1 MVVHLNIW
9 FRVITSRKTSYYDE
23 MRYTALIDAM
33 GRIAAIAYYLLEL
46 FLSIT
51 IIISQIALKT
61 H

>member
-1 MVVHLNIW
+1 
-9 FRVITSRKTSYYDE
+9 

-33 GRIAAIAYYLLEL
+33 GRIAAIAYYLLDL

-51 IIISQIALKT
+51 IIISQIVLIT